1 MKQTCRE
8 WLRVNS
14 VISRCCARS
23 DSKARKQSK
32 AKKQAKVLHRR
43 FHKKTLDLLDNKYK
57 TVAKQQGVNR
67 SLVIKREKNKSKI
80 LAELTLTMTKKNK
93 ANETKEKYRWEQIP
107 TH

>member
-1 MKQTCRE
+1 MNQPVLCKVRLKGKE
-8 WLRVNS
+8 A
-14 VISRCCARS
+14 IEGE
-23 DSKARKQSK
+23 
-32 AKKQAKVLHRR
+32 KQAKVLHRR

-93 ANETKEKYRWEQIP
+93 ANETKEKDRWEQIP

>member
-1 MKQTCRE
+1 MQRMAESQQRESAGVVQGQTQRQ
-8 WLRVNS
+8 
-14 VISRCCARS
+14 RS
-23 DSKARKQSK
+23 NPRGRNKRKSYT
-32 AKKQAKVLHRR
+32 VD
-43 FHKKTLDLLDNKYK
+43 FIKKTLDLLDNKYK

-93 ANETKEKYRWEQIP
+93 ANETKEKDRWEQIP